1 MTTLAP
7 AGLSAQTS
15 MALSRCR
22 WHVESARK
30 RWKSGL
36 DVDALRAQ
44 ATSPLAEG
52 WLHGTCLDALMLE
65 RRMRRQLGDRW
76 GWLEQER
83 LGTWWRVWGMRK
95 DERAP
100 MSTGALFW
108 KADAWA
114 VGLKVLVERP
124 RRRQ

>member
-1 MTTLAP
+1 
-7 AGLSAQTS
+7 
-15 MALSRCR
+15 
-22 WHVESARK
+22 
-30 RWKSGL
+30 
-36 DVDALRAQ
+36 
-44 ATSPLAEG
+44 
-52 WLHGTCLDALMLE
+52 
-65 RRMRRQLGDRW
+65 MRRQLGDRW

-83 LGTWWRVWGMRK
+83 LGTWWRVWGMLK

-124 RRRQ
+124 RRRT